1 VEDGT
6 GTVRVSTPGRDEYC
20 QGTPGTVQTCTY
32 LFTPGTTVILEA
44 LAGPDSVFLSWAGPC
59 SDPTFPCQVT
69 VTDDVQVAAQF
80 RGPQPLQV
88 EVQSVEDGTGTVRVS
103 TPGRDEYCQG
113 TPGTV
118 QTCTYLFTPGTTVIL
133 EALAGPDSVFLSWAG
148 PCSDPTFPCQ
158 VTTTDDVIVG
168 AQFRGPQPLRV
179 NVSSSEN
186 GAGGIQ
192 VDPPGQLC
200 ANAPGTSQSC
210 TYLYAP
216 GTAVT
221 LTANPDPD
229 SKFLGWAGA
238 CTGTEPCRVTLTDDL
253 AVEAVF
259 AIANHP
265 PVADAAG
272 PYSGVRHE
280 PVSFDG
286 SGSRDP
292 DGDPLSYQWDFGD
305 GTTGSGARPTHAY
318 ATLGAFTV
326 TLVVSDGAATSP
338 PVTTT
343 ATITNRAPVAN
354 AGLDQTAEL
363 GSAATLNG
371 ASSSDPDGDA
381 LTYEWRDG
389 GGAVVGTAATVTLTL
404 PLGTH
409 DFTLTVRDAFG
420 GTASDPVRV
429 VVVDTTAPA
438 ITVTSPEG
446 VTLLTGVPHTIE
458 WTASDA
464 GTIAFFDVWFSSDGA
479 AFDPVA
485 GCTALGGAVRSCTWS
500 PTGPATA
507 QARLR
512 VVGRDASGNVGADD
526 SAFAVVDPVVTVTA
540 PNEPV
545 SWGVGSTQTI
555 AWTHN
560 LGAGS
565 TVRIEVSRDG
575 GATWSVIAPSV
586 PNTAATTGA
595 FNWVVT
601 GPPSGAARIRVT
613 FVTNP
618 AANDVSDGTFIIA
631 PPFVIVA
638 SPSTR
643 ERWFIG
649 TVQTIAWRHNLGT
662 GGSVKLE
669 LSRDGG
675 TTWSVIAA
683 SVPNNAASTG
693 TFPWTVT
700 GPPTWR
706 ARVRVTWTANPA
718 VNDRSDQNFWIR

>member
-1 VEDGT
+1 
-6 GTVRVSTPGRDEYC
+6 
-20 QGTPGTVQTCTY
+20 
-32 LFTPGTTVILEA
+32 
-44 LAGPDSVFLSWAGPC
+44 
-59 SDPTFPCQVT
+59 
-69 VTDDVQVAAQF
+69 
-80 RGPQPLQV
+80 
-88 EVQSVEDGTGTVRVS
+88 
-103 TPGRDEYCQG
+103 
-113 TPGTV
+113 
-118 QTCTYLFTPGTTVIL
+118 
-133 EALAGPDSVFLSWAG
+133 
-148 PCSDPTFPCQ
+148 
-158 VTTTDDVIVG
+158 
-168 AQFRGPQPLRV
+168 
-179 NVSSSEN
+179 
-186 GAGGIQ
+186 
-192 VDPPGQLC
+192 
-200 ANAPGTSQSC
+200 
-210 TYLYAP
+210 
-216 GTAVT
+216 
-221 LTANPDPD
+221 
-229 SKFLGWAGA
+229 
-238 CTGTEPCRVTLTDDL
+238 
-253 AVEAVF
+253 
-259 AIANHP
+259 
-265 PVADAAG
+265 
-272 PYSGVRHE
+272 
-280 PVSFDG
+280 
-286 SGSRDP
+286 
-292 DGDPLSYQWDFGD
+292 
-305 GTTGSGARPTHAY
+305 
-318 ATLGAFTV
+318 
-326 TLVVSDGAATSP
+326 
-338 PVTTT
+338 
-343 ATITNRAPVAN
+343 
-354 AGLDQTAEL
+354 
-363 GSAATLNG
+363 
-371 ASSSDPDGDA
+371 
-381 LTYEWRDG
+381 
-389 GGAVVGTAATVTLTL
+389 
-404 PLGTH
+404 
-409 DFTLTVRDAFG
+409 
-420 GTASDPVRV
+420 
-429 VVVDTTAPA
+429 
-438 ITVTSPEG
+438 
-446 VTLLTGVPHTIE
+446 
-458 WTASDA
+458 
-464 GTIAFFDVWFSSDGA
+464 
-479 AFDPVA
+479 
-485 GCTALGGAVRSCTWS
+485 
-500 PTGPATA
+500 
-507 QARLR
+507 

-662 GGSVKLE
+662 SGSVKLE